1 MMLNTKLLIKRL
13 MLERETNPEGALA
26 VIDAIENG
34 KYTSHFLNQNPYYR
48 RVINKIKEEITQ

>member
-1 MMLNTKLLIKRL
+1 MLNTKLLIKRL
-13 MLERETNPEGALA
+13 ILEKETNPEGTLA

-34 KYTSHFLNQNPYYR
+34 KYTSFFLNQNPYYR